1 MKPKIILT
9 SEDLE
14 QLHEVGPTHGS
25 NRIVFYDDGS
35 GHVQNHEGE
44 HIPGSS
50 FMDRESMLSV
60 LDGTSEAQLRRK
72 IERLKLEIEDLEN
85 QRNSLYYSI

>member
-35 GHVQNHEGE
+35 GHIQNPEGYL
-44 HIPGSS
+44 PDSS
-50 FMDRESMLSV
+50 FADRESMLSV
-60 LDGTSEAQLRRK
+60 LNETSEAQLRRK
-72 IERLKLEIEDLEN
+72 IERLKEEIKDLEN
-85 QRNSLYYSI
+85 QRINLYYST